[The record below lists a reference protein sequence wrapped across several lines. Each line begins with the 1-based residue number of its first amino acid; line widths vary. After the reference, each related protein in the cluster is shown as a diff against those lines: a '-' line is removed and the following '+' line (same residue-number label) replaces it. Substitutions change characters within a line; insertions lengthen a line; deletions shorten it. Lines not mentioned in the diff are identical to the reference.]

1 MNKIMLII
9 LATLSCLTT
18 ACSTMEGLG
27 QDINKAGNAISR
39 AADNTRDKMHQSH

>member
-1 MNKIMLII
+1 MNKLMLIA
-9 LATLSCLTT
+9 LAALTCLTA

-39 AADNTRDKMHQSH
+39 AADNTRDSMRHQR